1 MLSHTSQNKRG
12 NNNYMVDCWSI
23 STAPKKASAY
33 GPHCEV
39 TGRTPSL
46 VSPKAVNPP
55 FVYPLL
61 QTLSLL
67 LLSSESWACD
77 VYISLLLQGL
87 GEPVAGECL
96 LLCFKTVIVGPL
108 KLIAISLST
117 DLSQIVPEK
126 PFLEIENPSSRRTF
140 LSVMGEHIFLTLLYS
155 VAPQSND
162 FISETPHISLSL
174 LYAIYI

>member
-1 MLSHTSQNKRG
+1 
-12 NNNYMVDCWSI
+12 MVDCWSI

-39 TGRTPSL
+39 TGRTLSSLSQSREPSFL
-46 VSPKAVNPP
+46 
-55 FVYPLL
+55 YPLL

-77 VYISLLLQGL
+77 DYISLLLQGL

-108 KLIAISLST
+108 KLIGISLST
-117 DLSQIVPEK
+117 DLSQIIPEK

-140 LSVMGEHIFLTLLYS
+140 LSVMGEHIFLMLLYS

-162 FISETPHISLSL
+162 FISETSHISLSL
-174 LYAIYI
+174 LYTIYI